1 MQIIRIYKIYEI
13 KDVIPNIYQNMRLK
27 NLLIESTDEYTVL
40 EYLKNKIKGTRWE
53 NKVFLAGGAVRD
65 EIMGKTPKDLDFTVL
80 GTLDAGI
87 DFASWLAVRIGVYKK
102 DSNPVIYPKFGTAKL
117 SLNDNN
123 QNLPSLELEFVAPRK
138 EIYDENSRKP
148 KVFSGNIEDDAL
160 RRDLTI
166 NSLLKNISTG
176 EILDISG
183 KGIEDIKNGIIRTT
197 ADPELIFD
205 EDPLRMLRAIRFACK
220 YNFVFI
226 TDVIKNIKKNAH
238 KINRKDKI
246 SAERIRDEVNKILET
261 PNPKKGIRLLK
272 ITGLLSY
279 IMPEFNDA
287 VGMKQN
293 IHHKDDVF
301 MHSMDVLSK
310 TPPNLKTRLMGLFHD
325 IGKTLTKTIS
335 PEGSVHFYGH
345 EDVGA
350 DMVKKIMQRL
360 KYPNDLINAVVM
372 GVKEHMKLKH
382 GGPTATNLSD
392 KTLRKF
398 AATVGD
404 NLEDILDLIH
414 ADNIAHSEHSSMP
427 EQIAIVRDRLNKLN
441 AQIDGKKLKIPI
453 NGDDLKNIGFKEGRE
468 IGKALDAVKDAVFEN
483 PNLTFDEAIEIAKKT
498 KVDSQ
503 INEIKQMMKKLIN

>member
-1 MQIIRIYKIYEI
+1 
-13 KDVIPNIYQNMRLK
+13 MRLK

-87 DFASWLAVRIGVYKK
+87 DFASWLAVRMGVYKK

-117 SLNDNN
+117 STKDNIDN
-123 QNLPSLELEFVAPRK
+123 IPTIELEFVAPRK
-138 EIYDENSRKP
+138 ETYRRGSRKP
-148 KVFSGNIEDDAL
+148 KVSAGTIEDDAL

-176 EILDISG
+176 EILDLSG
-183 KGIEDIKNGIIRTT
+183 KGVEDIKKGIIRTT
-197 ADPELIFD
+197 QDPDVIFK
-205 EDPLRMLRAIRFACK
+205 EDALRMMRAVRFACK
-220 YNFVFI
+220 YGFEFDTNVLKG
-226 TDVIKNIKKNAH
+226 IKRNAH
-238 KINRKDKI
+238 LINDI
-246 SAERIRDEVNKILET
+246 SSERIRDEIDKILVS
-261 PNPKKGIRLLK
+261 PDPKKGFRLLK
-272 ITGLLSY
+272 ATGLLSH
-279 IMPEFNDA
+279 IIGEFNDA
-287 VGMKQN
+287 IGMKQN
-293 IHHKDDVF
+293 VHHKDDVF

-310 TPPNLKTRLMGLFHD
+310 TPSNLKTRLMGLFHD

-345 EDVGA
+345 EEVGA
-350 DMVKKIMQRL
+350 QMVKKIMQRL
-360 KYPNDLINAVVM
+360 KYPNELINPVVL

-441 AQIDGKKLKIPI
+441 AQIDSKKLKLPI
-453 NGDDLKNIGFKEGRE
+453 NGEDLKNIGFKEGVE
-468 IGKALDAVKDAVFEN
+468 IGKALEAVKDAVFEN

-503 INEIKQMMKKLIN
+503 INEIKQMMKKLLN

>member
-1 MQIIRIYKIYEI
+1 
-13 KDVIPNIYQNMRLK
+13 MRLK
-27 NLLIESTDEYTVL
+27 KLLLESTDEYQVL
-40 EYLKNKIKGTRWE
+40 EFLKNTIKGTEWE

-65 EIMGKTPKDLDFTVL
+65 EIMGKTPKDLDFTVI

-87 DFASWLAVRIGVYKK
+87 DFATWLGKKLNIYKEE
-102 DSNPVIYPKFGTAKL
+102 SNPVIYPKFGTAKL
-117 SLNDNN
+117 SLSNNN
-123 QNLPSLELEFVAPRK
+123 QNIPSIELEFVAPRK
-138 EIYDENSRKP
+138 ETYESGSRKP
-148 KVFSGNIEDDAL
+148 IVSPGEIEDDAL

-183 KGIEDIKNGIIRTT
+183 KGVNDIKRGIIRTT
-197 ADPELIFD
+197 QSPDLIFK
-205 EDPLRMLRAIRFACK
+205 EDPLRMMRAIRFACK
-220 YNFVFI
+220 YGFEFD
-226 TDVIKNIKKNAH
+226 TDVLKGIRKNSEM
-238 KINRKDKI
+238 INNI
-246 SAERIRDEVNKILET
+246 SSERIRDEIDKILVS
-261 PNPKKGIRLLK
+261 PDPKKGFRLLK
-272 ITGLLSY
+272 ATGLLSH
-279 IMPEFNDA
+279 IIGEFNDA
-287 VGMKQN
+287 IGMKQN
-293 IHHKDDVF
+293 AHHKDDVF

-350 DMVKKIMQRL
+350 NMVKTIMKRL
-360 KYPNDLINAVVM
+360 KYPNVLIDAVVM

-382 GGPTATNLSD
+382 GGPEASNLSD

-398 AATVGD
+398 KDAVGE

-427 EQIAIVRDRLNKLN
+427 EQISIVRDRLNKLN
-441 AQIDGKKLKIPI
+441 AQLDSKKIKSPI
-453 NGDDLKNIGFKEGRE
+453 NGNDLIAVGFKPGIE
-468 IGKALDAVKDAVFEN
+468 IKIALNAVKDALYEN

-498 KVDSQ
+498 KVDTQ
-503 INEIKQMMKKLIN
+503 ISEIKQMMKKLLN

>member
-1 MQIIRIYKIYEI
+1 
-13 KDVIPNIYQNMRLK
+13 MRLK
-27 NLLIESTDEYTVL
+27 NLLLESTDEYTVL
-40 EYLKNKIKGTRWE
+40 EYLKNAIKGTEWE

-65 EIMGKTPKDLDFTVL
+65 EIMGKTPKDLDFTVIGDL
-80 GTLDAGI
+80 NAGI
-87 DFASWLAVRIGVYKK
+87 NFSEWLGRKLGNYKEG
-102 DSNPVIYPKFGTAKL
+102 SNPVIYPKFGTSKL
-117 SLNDNN
+117 SLNNN
-123 QNLPSLELEFVAPRK
+123 LENLPSIELEFVAPRK
-138 EIYDENSRKP
+138 EEYTPGSRKP
-148 KVFSGNIEDDAL
+148 EVVAGKIEDDAT

-197 ADPELIFD
+197 QDADVIFK
-205 EDPLRMLRAIRFACK
+205 EDPLRMMRAIRFATK
-220 YNFVFI
+220 YNFDIV
-226 TDVIKNIKKNAH
+226 TDVLKSIKKNSDM
-238 KINRKDKI
+238 INTI
-246 SAERIRDEVNKILET
+246 SSERIRDEIDKILLS
-261 PNPKKGIRLLK
+261 PDPRKGFRLLK
-272 ITGLLSY
+272 VTGLLSH
-279 IMPEFNDA
+279 IIQEFNDA

-310 TPPNLKTRLMGLFHD
+310 TPQNLKTRLMGLFHD

-360 KYPNDLINAVVM
+360 KYPNELIDAVVM
-372 GVKEHMKLKH
+372 GVKNHMKLKH
-382 GGPTATNLSD
+382 GGPDASGISD

-398 AATVGD
+398 VVNVGQ

-427 EQIAIVRDRLNKLN
+427 KQIEIVRNRLEKLN
-441 AQIDGKKLKIPI
+441 MQLDKNKPKLPI
-453 NGDDLKNIGFKEGRE
+453 NGNDLIKIGFKQGKD
-468 IGKALDAVKDAVFEN
+468 IGVAMSAVEDSYYEN
-483 PNLTFDEAIEIAKKT
+483 PNLTYDEAIEIAKRT
-498 KVDSQ
+498 QVDSQ
-503 INEIKQMMKKLIN
+503 LNEMRRIMKYIIK